1 MHTEVVIVPAFF
13 FLVGFIVWIIIT
25 GWQRRQRLKLV
36 TEFNTRLLDRL
47 GSVKD
52 FHEFIQSE
60 AGVQFMN
67 SMGTEPVASG
77 PHERILRAVQLGIV
91 LLSVGIGLF
100 LSGRFVGFDDDDARR
115 LFMAFGT
122 IVLSLGIGF
131 VVSAAASYRLASM
144 LGVLRAGTPIGPQT
158 AR

>member
-1 MHTEVVIVPAFF
+1 MPEVVIVPAFF
-13 FLVGFIVWIIIT
+13 FLIGFIVSITIT

-47 GSVKD
+47 GTVKE
-52 FHEFIQSE
+52 FHEFIQSD

-67 SMGTEPVASG
+67 SMGTEPVTGG
-77 PHERILRAVQLGIV
+77 PHERILRATQIGIV
-91 LLSVGIGLF
+91 MLTVGLGLF
-100 LSGRFVGFDDDDARR
+100 LSGRFIGYEDPEARR
-115 LFMAFGT
+115 AFMAIGS

-131 VVSAAASYRLASM
+131 VISAAASYRLASM
-144 LGVLRAGTPIGPQT
+144 LGVLPPGMPSGPHT